1 MNKPGFSMEK
11 VVDMLFPVLLAAVAW
26 LLGEITSFQNRL
38 IAIESKIP
46 ILITEDG
53 VPTDSPL
60 SASKRQELKDDKTM
74 ETAIQIGNKAQAL
87 GLDVF
92 VISHKGDT
100 LIEKFMSTIKF
111 EKKNDFSTIVNA

>member
-46 ILITEDG
+46 ILITNEG
-53 VPTDSPL
+53 VIIDSPQ
-60 SASKRQELKDDKTM
+60 SAAARQEMKDDLMHDIHDLQVRVKLM
-74 ETAIQIGNKAQAL
+74 EERGK
-87 GLDVF
+87 
-92 VISHKGDT
+92 
-100 LIEKFMSTIKF
+100 
-111 EKKNDFSTIVNA
+111 

>member
-1 MNKPGFSMEK
+1 MSEEKPSFSMEK

-46 ILITEDG
+46 SLITEDG

-60 SASKRQELKDDKTM
+60 SASKRQELKDDLM
-74 ETAIQIGNKAQAL
+74 EDIHDLQVRVKLMEERNK
-87 GLDVF
+87 
-92 VISHKGDT
+92 
-100 LIEKFMSTIKF
+100 
-111 EKKNDFSTIVNA
+111 